1 MNVMTQ
7 SDSDL
12 ISNSLEQWANRIETG
27 DPNLS
32 TGDCKAMGKQVKALG
47 EDQKAFVARLR
58 ALASCKFVK
67 Q

>member
-12 ISNSLEQWANRIETG
+12 ISNSLVQWANRIETG

-32 TGDCKAMGKQVKALG
+32 TSDCKAMGKQVKALG
-47 EDQKAFVARLR
+47 EDQKALVARLR
-58 ALASCKFVK
+58 ALASGKFVK

>member
-1 MNVMTQ
+1 MNLMAM

-32 TGDCKAMGKQVKALG
+32 TGDCKAMGKKIKVLG

-58 ALASCKFVK
+58 ALANSKFGK
-67 Q
+67 A